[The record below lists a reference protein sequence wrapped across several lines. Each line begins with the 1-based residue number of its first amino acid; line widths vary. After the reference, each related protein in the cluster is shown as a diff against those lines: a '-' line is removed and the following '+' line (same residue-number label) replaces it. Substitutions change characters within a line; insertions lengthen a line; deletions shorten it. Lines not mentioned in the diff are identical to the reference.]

1 MRKKNLFKVKPAVQ
15 WVNGTEDTDE
25 VFGRSLPFMI
35 LDLHD
40 H

>member
-1 MRKKNLFKVKPAVQ
+1 MGEKNLFKVKLAVQ
-15 WVNGTEDTDE
+15 WVNGTEDIDE
-25 VFGRSLPFMI
+25 VFGRSFPSMI